1 MPSFCPWMSTRSV
14 PVISERR
21 FVTESIT
28 AAMVQVRPSVT
39 FSGETADIALLSGS
53 SVRIVATSW
62 CFAGSNASS
71 SLMKAPRIAKP
82 VVSWP
87 RLMR

>member
-1 MPSFCPWMSTRSV
+1 MRTRFV

-21 FVTESIT
+21 FVTASIT
-28 AAMVQVRPSVT
+28 AATVHESPSVT

-53 SVRIVATSW
+53 RVRTVATSLCLAW
-62 CFAGSNASS
+62 SNASS
-71 SLMKAPRIAKP
+71 SLMNAPRIAKP
-82 VVSWP
+82 VVSCP